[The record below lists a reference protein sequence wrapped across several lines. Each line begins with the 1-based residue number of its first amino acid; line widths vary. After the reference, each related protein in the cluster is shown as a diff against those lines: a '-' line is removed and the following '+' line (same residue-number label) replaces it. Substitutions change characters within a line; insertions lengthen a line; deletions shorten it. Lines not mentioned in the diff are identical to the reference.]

1 MEQEGLFRGFFIVIF
16 VATFSISGYF
26 RRKARRSGEVISRV
40 REGKLN
46 LLLRLL
52 FAAPLYLS
60 FFAYMAAPGWMGWSS
75 VSLPIWLRWFGVA
88 VGFGMLPVL
97 YWVMSTL
104 GKNISETVLTK
115 EDHKLV
121 THGPYRWVRHPLY
134 SVATVIFVLLGVLAA
149 NWFIMVMALL
159 IIIGMALVVIPK
171 EEAQLTEKFGAEYHE
186 YKKRTGRLAPRLDRF
201 VVRSPRTE

>member
-1 MEQEGLFRGFFIVIF
+1 MEQEELFRWFFIVIF
-16 VATFSISGYF
+16 VATFSISAYF

-40 REGKLN
+40 REGKLS

-60 FFAYMAAPGWMGWSS
+60 FFAYMAIPGWMGWSA
-75 VSLPIWLRWFGVA
+75 VSLPTWLRWLGVA
-88 VGFGMLPVL
+88 VGFGMVPVL

-104 GKNISETVLTK
+104 GKNISETILTK

-134 SVATVIFVLLGVLAA
+134 SVATVIFVFLGILAA

-171 EEAQLTEKFGAEYHE
+171 EEAQLTEKFGAEYRE
-186 YKKRTGRLAPRLDRF
+186 YKKRTGMLAPRLDRF
-201 VVRSPRTE
+201 VVRSPRTK

>member
-26 RRKARRSGEVISRV
+26 RRKARRSGEVISRL

-75 VSLPIWLRWFGVA
+75 VSLPTWLRWLGVA

-104 GKNISETVLTK
+104 GKNISETILTK

-134 SVATVIFVLLGVLAA
+134 SVATVIFVSLGILAA

-186 YKKRTGRLAPRLDRF
+186 YKKRTGMLALRLDRF